1 MDQHTL
7 WWNTEQYVSTPGTN
21 DGNTN
26 ANNEMLNWS
35 GICDGTA
42 SWGAGCGASKPSP
55 YTFIY
60 STEKCTPAD
69 TTGSEP
75 NGMRWGSPAEIIT
88 PAVNQ
93 DAVKSKAEVIS
104 LVEEQMLTTEEAYD
118 IKFANSE
125 AKSEEA
131 KDEAEK
137 AAMVAIF
144 AAGISALLLLMVFIT
159 VSMRVA
165 NPTGFKRI
173 LLSDTDAY
181 AVRANDYDKAV
192 VGDNDL

>member
-1 MDQHTL
+1 M
-7 WWNTEQYVSTPGTN
+7 STPGTN

-75 NGMRWGSPAEIIT
+75 NGMRWGSPAQIIT

-93 DAVKSKAEVIS
+93 EAVKSKAEVIS

-118 IKFANSE
+118 IKFANSEANIISLVEEQMLTTEEAYDIKFAKSE

-159 VSMRVA
+159 VSV
-165 NPTGFKRI
+165 FKTR
-173 LLSDTDAY
+173 DCCE
-181 AVRANDYDKAV
+181 K
-192 VGDNDL
+192 